1 MIPVLYDA
9 FEKDFTTNGIGLLT
23 DAVSCVVTEE
33 RNGTYEL
40 TLTYPEKG
48 HLAKHITRDAIIKAK
63 ANDEDEPQ
71 LFRIYKAGK
80 AIGSNTTWNAEHI
93 SYETN
98 GNPVEKFTVS
108 GVNAQRA
115 MQELLDA
122 AALPHSFTASSDI
135 TTTNS
140 TSIDGVVSVRN
151 ALGGTTGS
159 ILDVWGGEYHF
170 DNFRIELLKA
180 RGADNGVT
188 IEYGKNLISAKQEE
202 NIADVVTAIF
212 PWAKYKAEGAEEE
225 TYISLPEKTL
235 IHENAS
241 AYANIKCEI
250 VDFSKEWES
259 GTIITADM
267 LREKATEYLNKLST
281 EPKISITLS
290 FASLKKTKDYKNM
303 KALESVKLCDTVTVK
318 IEKLGINV
326 TAKITKAKYD
336 SIKERYDSVEIG
348 DTRTNLTKSMT
359 AAQKEIQELVVRN
372 QTRAEQIKAQIEQ
385 TIKDVTAAITGNSG
399 GYVVLHPEKNPQEIF
414 IMDTPDT
421 ATAKNVWRWNLAG
434 LGHSSTGINGKFT
447 TAITADGQI
456 VADFITAGELTG
468 AILKAGTV
476 YAEALDVEY
485 RNSVTKYA
493 DDAASGAVKEA
504 KEYADNLQKSTD
516 KEIEDVNKAVDDI
529 NNALETTV
537 ADGIITESEKAA
549 IQKILQIIEKEK
561 KEADAKYNEIY
572 GNSYLTGTPK
582 TNLKSAYN
590 TAYGTASTS
599 KYNKLVTA
607 VNAVINATTA
617 AAVTQKME
625 AYRTAYTEYGAA
637 VAAYQ
642 TAVEAATD
650 AIANAYA
657 VEKAEQ
663 MGETVTQEMTSLIET
678 TAEEIRLLCKT
689 IEEYNMHNYVVGG
702 DFADGFTEEWYTN
715 NSTNNYV
722 VTDATLG
729 KCVRILKSSS
739 TYSYIRCKL
748 GVLPAGTYRVR
759 YKAATAPGY
768 ESTARVQ
775 CTMVSISTTPAG
787 LLKSTEFTTVERE
800 VTITASTSV
809 KYLYFYATV
818 QGAPVYI
825 KDVEVLGQM
834 RIYTEAQ
841 LKVNA
846 DAITAEVTRAK
857 NEEEELK
864 ASIKVNADAIKLKVS
879 SADVESLIEQ
889 KADSIRLKAG
899 KISWE
904 STYSS
909 MTSSGTLTC
918 QNATIKGTLYSE
930 NGDDKV
936 YLRNGRMQIWYNDVE
951 LGMIG
956 GNGFEGY
963 SDKEGLSFDLE
974 DSGDYMTW
982 AAQDAGGGTYK
993 TKWTYARSAFA
1004 SYSAGML
1011 NAGCD
1016 IDMHNYDI
1024 HNVWLDNIVAPNGYK
1039 GWTGEIPIVT
1049 RIENN
1054 SNGGI
1059 TWYTSSITV
1068 SNGIITSAPRS

>member
-235 IHENAS
+235 IHENAN

-250 VDFSKEWES
+250 VDFSKEWEN
-259 GTIITADM
+259 GTVITADM

-359 AAQKEIQELVVRN
+359 AAQKEIQELVVKN

-434 LGHSSTGINGKFT
+434 LGHSSTGINGTFT

-493 DDAASGAVKEA
+493 DNAASGAVKEA

-516 KEIEDVNKAVDDI
+516 KEIEDVNKAVNDI

-561 KEADAKYNEIY
+561 KEADGKYNEIY
-572 GNSYLTGTPK
+572 GNAYLTGTPK

-590 TAYGTASTS
+590 TAYGTVSTS
-599 KYNKLVTA
+599 KYNKLVAA

-739 TYSYIRCKL
+739 TSSYIRCKL

-846 DAITAEVTRAK
+846 DAIEAEVTRAK
-857 NEEEELK
+857 GIEEELR
-864 ASIKVNADAIKLKVS
+864 ASIKVNADNITSKVEKGDMGSYISQYYNNVIVAFNNS
-879 SADVESLIEQ
+879 SKYIQITAGQIEIYNNGVESSKRRAVFNQ
-889 KADSIRLKAG
+889 NGNHFYRDGYYVG
-899 KISWE
+899 KIGTNQW
-904 STYSS
+904 
-909 MTSSGTLTC
+909 SGN
-918 QNATIKGTLYSE
+918 NAHKGL
-930 NGDDKV
+930 V
-936 YLRNGRMQIWYNDVE
+936 
-951 LGMIG
+951 
-956 GNGFEGY
+956 
-963 SDKEGLSFDLE
+963 FDLE
-974 DSGDYMTW
+974 YTGKYMAW
-982 AAQDAGGGTYK
+982 AQEETEGASSYTTILCYSRANSIYTEKGLHLGCNF
-993 TKWTYARSAFA
+993 YAN
-1004 SYSAGML
+1004 GW
-1011 NAGCD
+1011 D
-1016 IDMHNYDI
+1016 IDGAD
-1024 HNVWLDNIVAPNGYK
+1024 LRDSRANGY
-1039 GWTGEIPIVT
+1039 TVA
-1049 RIENN
+1049 NN
-1054 SNGGI
+1054 KR
-1059 TWYTSSITV
+1059 V
-1068 SNGIITSAPRS
+1068 PIITSITSNGDGTISWTYSTFTVRNGMITSVPDSSTNI